1 MTLRVHLKP
10 AFGKLRLDAIG
21 PKQIEAYKATKVAAR
36 KTPKTINNHLTVL
49 RKLLHVAAEWGKLK
63 SIPPIRWMKVP
74 QPEFDF
80 LTFEES
86 DRLIAATE
94 PSWRAMIV
102 VALRAGL
109 RLGEL
114 CALRWDDVDLVAGR
128 LLVRQSVARGIVGTP
143 KNGRMRE
150 IPLSAFTVEALKA
163 HRRGKAKLV
172 FAQHGRMNKKDECK
186 WPLRR
191 ACRNAGLREV
201 GWHALRHTFASQLAM
216 KGVPL
221 GSIQELLGHSTIEMT
236 MRYAHLSPEVGRAAV
251 SLLDGQG
258 TYKAHGPELAPK
270 AS

>member
-1 MTLRVHLKP
+1 
-10 AFGKLRLDAIG
+10 
-21 PKQIEAYKATKVAAR
+21 
-36 KTPKTINNHLTVL
+36 
-49 RKLLHVAAEWGKLK
+49 
-63 SIPPIRWMKVP
+63 
-74 QPEFDF
+74 
-80 LTFEES
+80 
-86 DRLIAATE
+86 
-94 PSWRAMIV
+94 
-102 VALRAGL
+102 
-109 RLGEL
+109 
-114 CALRWDDVDLVAGR
+114 
-128 LLVRQSVARGIVGTP
+128 
-143 KNGRMRE
+143 MRE

-270 AS
+270 AL